1 MFNLTTQEKRVLT
14 GLIILVLAGFILSW
28 YMNRLTRSSTQLI
41 SGSESQKGF
50 AQKTT
55 AAGTSGT
62 TGRLIIH
69 IEGAVK
75 KPGIYELPYG
85 SRIYQA
91 IRLAGDTTAE
101 ADTRNINFAETISDG
116 EKIVIPSRI
125 QESNPALLAMPP
137 GISLS
142 QPQEFSAN
150 QGAMIRTPP
159 SSRKVNI
166 NSATEYELDQLPGI
180 GATYARRIVEYRQT
194 HGRFRRIDEIKNV
207 RGIGDKRFEDI
218 RNQITAD

>member
-41 SGSESQKGF
+41 SGSESQKGST
-50 AQKTT
+50 QKTT
-55 AAGTSGT
+55 AAWANGT

-69 IEGAVK
+69 IAGAVK

-91 IRLAGDTTAE
+91 IRLAGDTTAD
-101 ADTRNINFAETISDG
+101 ADTRNVNFAETISDG

-137 GISLS
+137 GIPFTQL
-142 QPQEFSAN
+142 QESSAN
-150 QGAMIRTPP
+150 QGAMINSLP
-159 SSRKVNI
+159 SSRRINI
-166 NSATEYELDQLPGI
+166 NTATEYELDQLPGI
-180 GATYARRIVEYRQT
+180 GATYARRIVEYRQI